1 MVSVI
6 GTTQAWEIQ
15 IRCSGIAVWRQKWS
29 QGLEAS
35 AQLVCSLGSLRS
47 YKYLQ
52 FLSISRAISQTAWA
66 GGGLHYCLRGSL
78 ENLPMALV
86 CFVENPG
93 QICFIL

>member
-1 MVSVI
+1 M
-6 GTTQAWEIQ
+6 QAWEIQ
-15 IRCSGIAVWRQKWS
+15 IRCSGTSVWRQKWS

-52 FLSISRAISQTAWA
+52 FPSISCAISQTARA
-66 GGGLHYCLRGSL
+66 GGGLRYCLRGSL

-86 CFVENPG
+86 CFGEDPG
-93 QICFIL
+93 EICFIL